1 MIVVAGATGSLGSR
15 IVEGLR
21 ERRENV
27 RALVRPTSNHSALQQ
42 AGVPVIYGDLTQPA
56 TLERALAGARV
67 VITTATTSKKN
78 DDTIENVDVAGNQ
91 NLIQAARKAGVEHF
105 VFISTVGA
113 TPDHPVPLF
122 RAKGLAEQALRDS
135 GMAWTI
141 LQPNIFMD
149 VWFGALIEAPLFTGR
164 PVTLVGESQ
173 RRHSFVAERDVAA
186 FAITAIRMPAAR
198 NRTILIGGPEAL
210 TWRDVVAAYSRASGL
225 EIPIE
230 RVAPGEP
237 IPGLPEPVVELAA
250 ALETYDSPIPMER
263 TAAEFGVELTGV
275 DDFAQMRLNPELQ
288 A

>member
-91 NLIQAARKAGVEHF
+91 NLIEAARKAGVEHF

-113 TPDHPVPLF
+113 TPDHPVP
-122 RAKGLAEQALRDS
+122 
-135 GMAWTI
+135 
-141 LQPNIFMD
+141 
-149 VWFGALIEAPLFTGR
+149 
-164 PVTLVGESQ
+164 
-173 RRHSFVAERDVAA
+173 
-186 FAITAIRMPAAR
+186 
-198 NRTILIGGPEAL
+198 
-210 TWRDVVAAYSRASGL
+210 
-225 EIPIE
+225 
-230 RVAPGEP
+230 
-237 IPGLPEPVVELAA
+237 
-250 ALETYDSPIPMER
+250 
-263 TAAEFGVELTGV
+263 
-275 DDFAQMRLNPELQ
+275 
-288 A
+288 